1 MMPKGSP
8 GAASVSRLGQRG
20 DLEVEI
26 PPGDELE
33 TQERPVLERLA
44 GRLDQV

>member
-8 GAASVSRLGQRG
+8 GAASVSRARAEG

-33 TQERPVLERLA
+33 T
-44 GRLDQV
+44 